1 MPNRKVE
8 LSTDMHEN
16 VELNKD
22 ELLNSELDAIEDPSS
37 AALLSEDSA
46 AENAVDLSDSDAY
59 EVVFADEKAPK
70 DKHDAHRQ
78 EAQKRI
84 LSIEI
89 ARQKG
94 VEIHGNRI
102 TVPGRVALTPVTL
115 FATLLSVIGFAGAFI
130 HFSIL
135 AANYLLAVF
144 VAEFIIF
151 AQIVIYHSS
160 YRARRTAMRVIHIWG
175 CLIVVAL
182 VDWAFLDIIFHPK
195 TPEEPHAILGIATIA
210 YACVPLLLMVH
221 LVYWGRGK
229 REVFI
234 KRKKTQADKPT
245 KIIKTEADKPTKI
258 IKSPA

>member
-1 MPNRKVE
+1 
-8 LSTDMHEN
+8 MHKNIEP
-16 VELNKD
+16 NKD
-22 ELLNSELDAIEDPSS
+22 ELKNSELDAIEDPTSE
-37 AALLSEDSA
+37 ALLSEESVEGETIDW
-46 AENAVDLSDSDAY
+46 NHTDTF
-59 EVVFADEKAPK
+59 EVVFEDETPK
-70 DKHDAHRQ
+70 DKHDAQRQ
-78 EAQKRI
+78 EAKKRM
-84 LSIEI
+84 LSMEI

-102 TVPGRVALTPVTL
+102 TVPGRVSLTPITL
-115 FATLLSVIGFAGAFI
+115 LAILLSVIGFASSFI

-144 VAEFIIF
+144 ITEFIIF

-160 YRARRTAMRVIHIWG
+160 YRARRTAMGIIHVLG
-175 CLIVVAL
+175 CLAVVAL

-221 LVYWGRGK
+221 FVYLGRGK
-229 REVFI
+229 REIYI